1 VGRVRGLH
9 GLGGLVRVEVLTDRP
24 EVRFAAGAELHLE
37 GGDAPLTIA
46 SAAPVDD
53 GPGWRVAFAE
63 IRDRAAAER
72 LRDQFLEV
80 AVDRD
85 AELQPGEAFWHEV
98 IGAEVRARDGRV
110 LGKVADV
117 YRAGE
122 TEVYMVRDGPDG
134 AFDLAAV
141 RSLITEFRPRDGVIV
156 VDEAALDL
164 ASSPVEQPARKPRRR
179 HRYSR
184 HGKGRADAPT
194 VGPGS
199 DAEPVADP
207 PAEPPTDP
215 AAADEGA

>member
-1 VGRVRGLH
+1 M
-9 GLGGLVRVEVLTDRP
+9 LTDRP
-24 EVRFAAGAELHLE
+24 ELRFAAGAVLHLE
-37 GGDAPLTIA
+37 GSEAPLTIA

-53 GPGWRVAFAE
+53 GPGWRMAFAE

-122 TEVYMVRDGPDG
+122 TEVYMVREGPDG
-134 AFDLAAV
+134 EFDLAAV
-141 RSLITEFRPRDGVIV
+141 RDLITDFRPRDGVIV
-156 VDEAALDL
+156 VDEDALDL
-164 ASSPVEQPARKPRRR
+164 ASSPVEQPARKPRKR

-194 VGPGS
+194 GGPGPGPQP
-199 DAEPVADP
+199 ATDP
-207 PAEPPTDP
+207 PTEPATEPLTEP
-215 AAADEGA
+215 ASGAEGA